1 MRRGSALFAAKFMG
15 KKIKLLIVEDDVF
28 LLNMYASK
36 FELEGFDVVLA
47 EDGEKGWK
55 SALKELPDVI
65 LLDIMMP
72 KMNGFEVLER
82 LKSDDKVSRIPV
94 ILLTNLGQKDDID
107 KAMNLGAVDYLIKAH
122 FRPSEVVAKIKK
134 LLNIEE

>member
-1 MRRGSALFAAKFMG
+1 MD
-15 KKIKLLIVEDDVF
+15 KKVKLLIIEDDLF

-55 SALKELPDVI
+55 TAIKDMPDVI

-72 KMNGFEVLER
+72 KMNGFEVLEK
-82 LKSDDKVSRIPV
+82 LKSDNKVSKIPV
-94 ILLTNLGQKDDID
+94 ILLTNLSQKDEIER
-107 KAMNLGAVDYLIKAH
+107 AMNLGAADFLIKAH
-122 FRPSEVVAKIKK
+122 FRPSEVVEKIKK
-134 LLNIEE
+134 LLNIEQ